1 MIGILGGMGTQ
12 AGLDFCN
19 KLAKINAGKLDQQY
33 PMFVL
38 YNKSN
43 IPKRPENLKKYYNVL
58 DSLVEGCKMLQKNNC
73 KFIVMPCNT
82 AHYWYDDLRKK
93 VKIPILSMPKE
104 VYLDTSKNCK
114 KNSKIGILGGMG
126 TQAGLDFCNKLA
138 KINAGKLDQQY
149 PMFVL
154 YNKSNIPKRPENL
167 KKYYN
172 VLDSLVEGCKMLQ
185 KNNCKFIVM
194 PCNTA
199 HYWYDD
205 LRKKV
210 KIPILSMPKEVYLDT
225 SKNCKKNSKIGIL
238 STEATLSTKV
248 YNKYFDKNFNLVS
261 PNKSLQ
267 KNSVNKSIK
276 LVKMGKI
283 KEAEKA
289 IRPAVSYLMKIKCK
303 KIILGC
309 TELPIAIFAYKSFK
323 KIKQS
328 KVFVDPNLLLANI
341 SMKKYKRF

>member
-19 KLAKINAGKLDQQY
+19 KLAKINSGKLDQQY

-43 IPKRPENLKKYYNVL
+43 IPKRPENLKKYFNVL
-58 DSLVEGCKMLQKNNC
+58 N
-73 KFIVMPCNT
+73 
-82 AHYWYDDLRKK
+82 
-93 VKIPILSMPKE
+93 
-104 VYLDTSKNCK
+104 
-114 KNSKIGILGGMG
+114 
-126 TQAGLDFCNKLA
+126 
-138 KINAGKLDQQY
+138 
-149 PMFVL
+149 
-154 YNKSNIPKRPENL
+154 
-167 KKYYN
+167 
-172 VLDSLVEGCKMLQ
+172 SLVEGCKMLQ

-248 YNKYFDKNFNLVS
+248 YNKYFDKKFNLVS
-261 PNKSLQ
+261 PNKDLQ

-289 IRPAVSYLMKIKCK
+289 IRPAVNYLIKIKCK

-328 KVFVDPNLLLANI
+328 KVFIDPNLLLANI
-341 SMKKYKRF
+341 SMKKYKKS